1 MKTYI
6 EDILAAPAP
15 LSNVG
20 NASTLAR
27 DVHASVGATR
37 PLWLTRITLL
47 FSDVVA
53 LCTVINV
60 LIITGMATD
69 LSIPGFR
76 PLVFSFLLFPLAY
89 MSFGLYNAVVLKP
102 ELEITSFVKANI
114 AVIAGLC
121 VPVLFIPRFELG
133 MVLWLCMATPL
144 ILILVPFLRILTR
157 LMFSRASWW
166 GRSALVISD
175 TGTGQDIAQQLRMQA
190 ERGLVPAYVLQNT
203 EENASGIGRLLE
215 DQSLIQAITKQSGIT
230 SAIVSLRPEH
240 EALFL
245 SQHKDSPIFQSIFLA
260 RKDETDRIRL
270 KPLRKVDLAVVDKDV
285 ESPFVEQ
292 FRLFVKRIIDIFGA
306 TMGMMLCAPLFI
318 TIAALIK
325 FTSKGPI
332 FFIQNRMG
340 KDGSTIEVLK
350 FRTMHLNAEEKL
362 KELLAN
368 DPVLKQEYEIFHKLR
383 NDPRITSI
391 GKILRR
397 YSLDEFPQLLNVIRG
412 DMSLVGPRAYIPREL
427 PQMRGYETE
436 VLKCQPGVT
445 GLWQVSGRN
454 QLSFDERVTID
465 VDYQKRW
472 SLALDFY
479 ILLKTIPV
487 VLTGNGA
494 S

>member
-6 EDILAAPAP
+6 EDILAAPSPIAEM
-15 LSNVG
+15 G
-20 NASTLAR
+20 NKHVFAQDIATSESTVSR
-27 DVHASVGATR
+27 
-37 PLWLTRITLL
+37 LWLTRLTLI

-60 LIITGMATD
+60 LLIAGMATE
-69 LSIPGFR
+69 LSIPGLK

-89 MSFGLYNAVVLKP
+89 LSFGLYSTVVLKP
-102 ELEITSFVKANI
+102 EIEITSFVKANL

-121 VPVLFIPRFELG
+121 VPVLFIPRFELS
-133 MVLWLCMATPL
+133 MILWLCMATPL
-144 ILILVPFLRILTR
+144 ILILVPFLRVLTR
-157 LMFSRASWW
+157 LLFSRASWW

-175 TGTGQDIAQQLRMQA
+175 SSMGQEIAEQMRRHA
-190 ERGLVPAYVLQNT
+190 ERGIIPAYVLQNAGD
-203 EENASGIGRLLE
+203 ASTDFSQLLN
-215 DQSLIQAITKQSGIT
+215 DQALIRAITSQHGIS
-230 SAIVSLRPEH
+230 SAILSLRPED
-240 EALFL
+240 EERFL
-245 SQHKDSPIFQSIFLA
+245 RLHKNEPVFHSIYLG
-260 RKDETDRIRL
+260 RKDNTGRIWLKPRRKENPSVRSISENPLYTQIRL
-270 KPLRKVDLAVVDKDV
+270 L
-285 ESPFVEQ
+285 
-292 FRLFVKRIIDIFGA
+292 VKRIIDVVGA
-306 TMGMMLCAPLFI
+306 SMGLVLCAPLFI
-318 TIAALIK
+318 TISLLIK

-332 FFIQNRMG
+332 FFKQDRMG
-340 KDGSTIEVLK
+340 RDGCTIKVFK

-362 KELLAN
+362 KELLAT
-368 DPVLKQEYEIFHKLR
+368 DPVLRQEYEIFHKLR

-412 DMSLVGPRAYIPREL
+412 EMSLVGPRAYIPREL

-436 VLKCQPGVT
+436 VLKCNPGVT

-465 VDYQKRW
+465 VDYQSRF

>member
-6 EDILAAPAP
+6 EDILAAP
-15 LSNVG
+15 SSISEFG
-20 NASTLAR
+20 HK
-27 DVHASVGATR
+27 HAVAQEIATVER
-37 PLWLTRITLL
+37 NTSRLWLTRLTLI

-60 LIITGMATD
+60 LFIAGMATE
-69 LSIPGFR
+69 LSIPGLK

-89 MSFGLYNAVVLKP
+89 LSFGLYSTVVLKP
-102 ELEITSFVKANI
+102 EFEIVSFVKANL

-121 VPVLFIPRFELG
+121 VPVLFIPRFEVS
-133 MVLWLCMATPL
+133 MILWLCMATPL
-144 ILILVPFLRILTR
+144 ILILVPFLRVLTR

-175 TGTGQDIAQQLRMQA
+175 STFGQEIAEQMRRHA
-190 ERGLVPAYVLQNT
+190 ERGIIPAYVLQNT
-203 EENASGIGRLLE
+203 GNASSDFSQLLN
-215 DQSLIQAITKQSGIT
+215 DQSLIRAITSQHGIT
-230 SAIVSLRPEH
+230 SAIVSLRPED
-240 EALFL
+240 EDRFL
-245 SQHKDSPIFQSIFLA
+245 GLHKNEPVFHSIYLA
-260 RKDETDRIRL
+260 RKDSTGRIWL
-270 KPLRKVDLAVVDKDV
+270 KPRRKDNPSVRPVSENPL
-285 ESPFVEQ
+285 STQ
-292 FRLFVKRIIDIFGA
+292 FRLLAKRIVDVIGA
-306 TMGMMLCAPLFI
+306 CLGLILCAPLFI
-318 TIAALIK
+318 TISMLIK

-332 FFIQNRMG
+332 FFKQDRMG
-340 KDGSTIEVLK
+340 KDGSTIKVYK

-368 DPVLKQEYEIFHKLR
+368 DPVLCQEYEIFHKLR

-397 YSLDEFPQLLNVIRG
+397 YSLDEFPQLLNVICG
-412 DMSLVGPRAYIPREL
+412 DMSLVGPRAYMPREL
-427 PQMRGYETE
+427 PNMRGYETE
-436 VLKCQPGVT
+436 VLKCNPGVT

-465 VDYQKRW
+465 VDYKNRF